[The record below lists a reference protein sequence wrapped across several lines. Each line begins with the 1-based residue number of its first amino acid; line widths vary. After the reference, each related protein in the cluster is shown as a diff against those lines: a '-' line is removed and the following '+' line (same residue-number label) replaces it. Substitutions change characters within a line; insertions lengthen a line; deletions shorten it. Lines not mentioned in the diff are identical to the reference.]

1 MQIWRYLFAASA
13 VLFVV
18 GIIVQIFLAG
28 LGLPG
33 LGGGGM
39 QTHIDFGYTL
49 SLAPIVP
56 LILSWPARAGRR
68 TIVMCAVLLVITFV
82 QTLLPSAA
90 AGRGDIPWIA
100 ALHPVNA
107 FIVLGLGIAVT
118 RRAIMLARVEEAPP
132 TPADEPVPAAPQ
144 P

>member
-18 GIIVQIFLAG
+18 GIIIQIFLAG

-33 LGGGGM
+33 LGGAGM
-39 QTHIDFGYTL
+39 DDHIQFGYWL
-49 SLAPIVP
+49 SLAPILP
-56 LILSWPARAGRR
+56 LILSWPARAGRQ

-100 ALHPVNA
+100 ALHPINA
-107 FIVLGLGIAVT
+107 FIVLCLGIAVA
-118 RRAIMLARVEEAPP
+118 RRALALARVEDAPNA
-132 TPADEPVPAAPQ
+132 PADESVAATPQ

>member
-39 QTHIDFGYTL
+39 DDHIQFGYWL
-49 SLAPIVP
+49 SLAPIIP
-56 LILSWPARAGRR
+56 LILSWPARAGRQ

-118 RRAIMLARVEEAPP
+118 RRAIMLARVEEASAA
-132 TPADEPVPAAPQ
+132 PADEPVPAAPQ